1 MPDVTAPE
9 EGAPTD
15 LSAFRDATTAYAS
28 YTFPAEDQE
37 TVAEEAAPS
46 RDGEGPDNDEA
57 RAEEAEAEPAAE
69 EAAPPEDQK
78 QEADGDDL
86 PDEEVERIL
95 RHPKGQERLNRLLQN
110 KYGNELQRQ
119 RAEIERQVRE
129 AIRREDEQWREAESY
144 YHRLQTDDAF
154 FDAQVAKHGKPAV
167 SRWIADYETAQ
178 EARNARAGGREQ
190 FDADSFRAEFATA
203 FNNAAVEQFREIAAR
218 SLPFYGDLPD
228 ETRKRLESLRYEPDG
243 NWLADGFRALAEGVE
258 KHIAKLERQHAEA
271 LAEAR
276 KAGRY
281 EAIAEREE
289 SQPVVV
295 ESEPGEFR
303 TWREVEFAYAEGR
316 MSREEFR
323 RQMSRFGK
331 DF

>member
-1 MPDVTAPE
+1 MPDETAPE
-9 EGAPTD
+9 EGAHTD
-15 LSAFRDATTAYAS
+15 LSAFRDATNAYAS

-37 TVAEEAAPS
+37 TAAEEAAPS

-57 RAEEAEAEPAAE
+57 RAEEAEPAAE

-86 PDEEVERIL
+86 PDEEVERVL

-129 AIRREDEQWREAESY
+129 AIRREDEQWREAEAY

-167 SRWIADYETAQ
+167 SRCIADYETAQ

-190 FDADSFRAEFATA
+190 FDADLFRAEFATA

-228 ETRKRLESLRYEPDG
+228 ETRKRLESLRYEP
-243 NWLADGFRALAEGVE
+243 
-258 KHIAKLERQHAEA
+258 
-271 LAEAR
+271 
-276 KAGRY
+276 
-281 EAIAEREE
+281 
-289 SQPVVV
+289 
-295 ESEPGEFR
+295 
-303 TWREVEFAYAEGR
+303 
-316 MSREEFR
+316 
-323 RQMSRFGK
+323 
-331 DF
+331 